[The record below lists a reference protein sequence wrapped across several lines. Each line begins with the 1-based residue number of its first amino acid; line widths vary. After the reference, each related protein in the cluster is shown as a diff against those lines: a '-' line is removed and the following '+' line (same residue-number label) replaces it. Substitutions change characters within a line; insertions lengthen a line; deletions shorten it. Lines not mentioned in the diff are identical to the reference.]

1 MQTQDTCRKL
11 CKLSTFLNH
20 ASKELDNVASHVE
33 QKKIKMS
40 VRDLA
45 LKVKQY
51 KCELNSQIAML
62 NLKCSLGRNIHKE
75 AANNFTENKKLSD
88 KKIIELCC
96 NSEVFFSKAYNSIL
110 NGFIPFKPL
119 KDMLRYQLTGI
130 LSAFRQLKL
139 LHSVMTPQV
148 TEVTVY

>member
-1 MQTQDTCRKL
+1 MQIPNTSGKL

-20 ASKELDNVASHVE
+20 ASKEFDDAASHIE

-40 VRDLA
+40 VRNLA
-45 LKVKQY
+45 LKIKQY
-51 KCELNSQIAML
+51 KHELNSQIAML
-62 NLKCSLGRNIHKE
+62 NLKCSFRSNRE
-75 AANNFTENKKLSD
+75 AVSNSIEKKKLSD
-88 KKIIELCC
+88 KKLIGLCC

-110 NGFIPFKPL
+110 NGFVPFKPL